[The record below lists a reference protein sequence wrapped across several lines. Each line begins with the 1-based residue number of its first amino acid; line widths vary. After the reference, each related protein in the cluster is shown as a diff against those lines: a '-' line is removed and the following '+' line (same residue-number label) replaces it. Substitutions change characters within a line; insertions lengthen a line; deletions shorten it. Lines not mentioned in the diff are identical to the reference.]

1 MKSILLEYVIKNKKN
16 FIVITIIFCIGIAI
30 GIFLINNSNENQKLE
45 LNTYIGELVKNIK
58 ESDSIN
64 KMDILFLS
72 IKQNVSFILIIWF
85 LGCTIIGRCIYL
97 YCNFI

>member
-16 FIVITIIFCIGIAI
+16 FIVITIIFCIGISI

-45 LNTYIGELVKNIK
+45 LNTYIGELVKKIK

>member
-16 FIVITIIFCIGIAI
+16 FIVITIIFCIGISI